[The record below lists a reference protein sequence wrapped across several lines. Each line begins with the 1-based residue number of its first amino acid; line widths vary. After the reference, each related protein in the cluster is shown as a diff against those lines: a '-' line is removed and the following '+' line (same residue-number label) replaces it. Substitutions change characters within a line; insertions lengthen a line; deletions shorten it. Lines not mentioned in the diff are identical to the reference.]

1 MLRYFDS
8 LILLSVF
15 LSSTVFAQAGVSVQ
29 FKSAD
34 DELLNIQN
42 VAITNVIDNVN
53 GVYSKTLTEWLT
65 KKIEDDH
72 QWNPISFNRVL
83 KTDYLEPDEASKIM
97 SETKSQAVITSR
109 VLRGPQGL
117 SIRMTLYVGSEGY
130 PLVQEGKV
138 TSKSDS
144 LDDIKKEYSNIY
156 EIVHNRL
163 PMDGEI
169 LSRNGNDVTI
179 NVGQNWRLKAGQSV
193 DAVQILK
200 IQRHPKHRFMVGAEK
215 AILGKIK
222 ITKVDDYLSFGK
234 ITFEKEPNVL
244 RVETKILAARA
255 VNYPTGD
262 EKVND
267 PNFGENPS
275 EWVPT
280 PPPQFGKLTIL
291 AGIGSYSQNATLQT
305 YGGISASS
313 PISPTIK
320 LDSELWLNQD
330 WYMQFATM
338 QSALTLSNPI
348 SSDSPGNLNTTLS
361 SYTIA
366 GGYNWL
372 LGPDF
377 FGPKM
382 QFSFGLHQWTSDP
395 ADSAPIGAFTRM
407 QFGGMYLGFQGTF
420 GLSEHSPWDI
430 GAQFKFY
437 LTKNVSES
445 PSSGN
450 SNSINMI
457 DFSLMAKYRKSVRMS
472 YVGYLIFENYS
483 AEFSGSSS
491 RPDPARKVSHKN
503 NQLLLGLEYAF

>member
-1 MLRYFDS
+1 MLRYVGS
-8 LILLSVF
+8 LLLLSAF
-15 LSSTVFAQAGVSVQ
+15 LSSTVFAQAGVSVK

-42 VAITNVIDNVN
+42 ITITNVIDNVN

-72 QWNPISFNRVL
+72 QWNPIPFNRAL
-83 KTDYLEPDEASKIM
+83 KTDYLEPSEASKIM
-97 SETKSQAVITSR
+97 SETKSQALITSR

-117 SIRMTLYVGSEGY
+117 SLRMTLYVGAEGY
-130 PLVQEGKV
+130 PLVQEGKI
-138 TSKSDS
+138 TAKSDS
-144 LDDIKKEYSNIY
+144 LDDIKKEFQNIY

-179 NVGQNWRLKAGQSV
+179 NVGQNWRLKAGQSL

-200 IQRHPKHRFMVGAEK
+200 IKRHPKHHFMVGAEK
-215 AILGKIK
+215 TILGKIK

-244 RVETKILAARA
+244 GVETKILAARA

-267 PNFGENPS
+267 PNFGENPA

-280 PPPQFGKLTIL
+280 PPPQFGKLIIL
-291 AGIGSYSQNATLQT
+291 AGLGSYTQNATLQT
-305 YGGISASS
+305 EGGISASS

-320 LDSELWLNQD
+320 LDGEIWLNQD

-338 QSALTLSNPI
+338 QSAFTLSNPI
-348 SSDSPGNLNTTLS
+348 DSDSPGSLNTTLS

-382 QFSFGLHQWTSDP
+382 QFSLGLHQWASDP
-395 ADSAPIGAFTRM
+395 DETSPTLAFTRM

-420 GLSEHSPWDI
+420 GLAEGSPWDM

-437 LTKNVSES
+437 LTKSVSES
-445 PSSGN
+445 KSSGS

-483 AEFSGSSS
+483 AEFTGASS